1 MSSPTPSAVA
11 VVLLRA
17 AALALAAILIGLW
30 APAPWE
36 GVSAEEAVAKPS
48 AGEKELEKAESR
60 VERLSDEL
68 TGSRERFDRLDREA
82 ESARVAELQ
91 IEQQLADGQR
101 RLVEIGDRLRS
112 AREAAALAAQR
123 LESARSQLADRL
135 VAIYESG
142 TSNAVAILLAT
153 EDFGDLAASGAYL
166 EAIADSE
173 RELAERIADLRRQR
187 LESLGQVRRSRELL
201 VSERGG
207 LRSARESAAATRL
220 EAEQSMTR
228 LTAVQDARER
238 KIDALKD
245 EVTRIESE
253 LDSGTGA
260 ANFAGGPYAIPTYIV
275 MCESGGNYSALN
287 PSSGAG
293 GAYQIIPSTWEAYGG
308 EGLPH
313 QASKAEQDR
322 IAALIWES
330 AGPGAWVCA

>member
-30 APAPWE
+30 APAPGE
-36 GVSAEEAVAKPS
+36 GVSAEEAVAKTS

-112 AREAAALAAQR
+112 ALEAAALAAQR
-123 LESARSQLADRL
+123 LESARTQLADRL
-135 VAIYESG
+135 GAIYESG

-201 VSERGG
+201 VSELGG

-220 EAEQSMTR
+220 ESEQSMAR
-228 LTAVQDARER
+228 LTAVQNAREG
-238 KIDALKD
+238 KIDELKD

>member
-1 MSSPTPSAVA
+1 MSYPTPSAVA

-17 AALALAAILIGLW
+17 APLALAVIVLSLW
-30 APAPWE
+30 PTAPWE
-36 GVSAEEAVAKPS
+36 AMTAVEARAKPS
-48 AGEKELEKAESR
+48 AAEKELEKAESR

-68 TGSRERFDRLDREA
+68 IGSRERFDRLDRAA
-82 ESARVAELQ
+82 ESARVAEGQ
-91 IEQQLADGQR
+91 IEQQLANGER

-112 AREAAALAAQR
+112 AREEAVLAAQR
-123 LESARSQLADRL
+123 LESARNQLAERL

-173 RELAERIADLRRQR
+173 RQLAERVADLRQER

-201 VSERGG
+201 VSELGG
-207 LRSARESAAATRL
+207 LRSARQSAEATRL
-220 EAEQSMTR
+220 EAEQSIIR
-228 LTAVQDARER
+228 LTAVQEARER
-238 KIDALKD
+238 KIGELKD

-253 LDSGTGA
+253 LESASGAG
-260 ANFAGGPYAIPTYIV
+260 NFAGGPYAIPTYIV

-322 IAALIWES
+322 IARLIWES